1 MEVVMRAL
9 VAALLLGCV
18 VTAPADAQFGIGK
31 RVKNAAANAVGAGG
45 AGGKVETGRVAF
57 DADVLE
63 ITEARL
69 AQLLKGLEAESQVI
83 ARMQS
88 PDQERVRTQNEA
100 LQQNYDKARAD
111 YDRRQ
116 AVFERCAEPEQ
127 KRGEADMRRVAAGA
141 PDSAAMKRIADR
153 MLAARN
159 QGNMTE
165 LQRLADSVGRAS
177 MAISSRAQT
186 AAQGG
191 NDRIVQKCG
200 QPPVEP
206 EQPTMAPLLSA
217 SDVRAAG
224 LTASGFT
231 DRQYA
236 IMRERILPFVNSK
249 GRTSAGVVYTAG
261 EAGVLNAHVDDLA
274 KYVELFQ
281 RY

>member
-1 MEVVMRAL
+1 MRVL
-9 VAALLLGCV
+9 VAALLLGLV
-18 VTAPADAQFGIGK
+18 VAGPAEAQFGGIGK
-31 RVKNAAANAVGAGG
+31 RVRNAAASAAGAPG

-69 AQLLKGLEAESQVI
+69 TWLLKGLEAESQVI
-83 ARMQS
+83 AQMQS
-88 PDQERVRTQNEA
+88 PDQERIQKQNEA

-116 AVFERCAEPEQ
+116 AVYERCAEPEQ
-127 KRGEADMRRVAAGA
+127 QRGEAEMRGVAAGA
-141 PDSAAMKRIADR
+141 PDSAAVKRLADR

-177 MAISSRAQT
+177 MALSNRAQAT
-186 AAQGG
+186 AQGG
-191 NDRIVQKCG
+191 NERIAQKCG
-200 QPPVEP
+200 QPPAEP

-217 SDVRAAG
+217 GDVRAAG
-224 LTASGFT
+224 LKASGFT

-236 IMRERILPFVNSK
+236 VMRERILPFVNSR
-249 GRTSAGVVYTAG
+249 GRTSAGAVYTAG
-261 EAGVLNAHVDDLA
+261 EAAVLNAHLDDLTR
-274 KYVELFQ
+274 YTELFQ

>member
-1 MEVVMRAL
+1 VP
-9 VAALLLGCV
+9 GS
-18 VTAPADAQFGIGK
+18 
-31 RVKNAAANAVGAGG
+31 
-45 AGGKVETGRVAF
+45 GGKVETGRVAF

-69 AQLLKGLEAESQVI
+69 TQLLTGLEAESQVI

-88 PDQERVRTQNEA
+88 QDQERIQKQNEA
-100 LQQNYDKARAD
+100 RQQNYDTARSE
-111 YDRRQ
+111 YDRKQ
-116 AVFERCAEPEQ
+116 AAFERCAEPEQ
-127 KRGEADMRRVAAGA
+127 KRGEAEMRGVAAGA
-141 PDSAAMKRIADR
+141 PDSAALKRLADR

-159 QGNMTE
+159 QGNLTE

-177 MAISSRAQT
+177 MALSNRAQS

-191 NDRIVQKCG
+191 NERIVQKCG

-206 EQPTMAPLLSA
+206 DQPTMAPLLSA
-217 SDVRAAG
+217 GDVRAAG

-236 IMRERILPFVNSK
+236 IMRERILPFVSSK
-249 GRTSAGVVYTAG
+249 GRSNAGAVYTAG
-261 EAGVLNAHVDDLA
+261 EAAVLNAHLDDLS